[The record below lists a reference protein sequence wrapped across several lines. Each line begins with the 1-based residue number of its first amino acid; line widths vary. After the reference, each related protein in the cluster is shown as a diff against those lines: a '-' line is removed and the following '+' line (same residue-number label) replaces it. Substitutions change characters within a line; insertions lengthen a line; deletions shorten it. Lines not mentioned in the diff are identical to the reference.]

1 MAARQDHLPISP
13 LPITIHLAAL
23 GGWSSLPEIQTPFQL
38 SYESVSPAWREDL
51 IDQGWESGVFTKSM
65 LKHLRA
71 QPGVIF
77 AELSFQPYI
86 DMDRQPLFPSVQLR
100 WARAA
105 AKLLK
110 QLSIE
115 GADALYFDGSLKVF
129 TPEMIE
135 EVNPKDPVS
144 LFHLF
149 VEIWGDQTQV
159 STEGMSIFGLPEVV
173 VTGLE
178 PQSPEAQATAFSA
191 SAQMVCDGLRL
202 PSETHFRS
210 SESFPWFVSEWVNDA
225 RQTATHSSETSTE
238 PMLTHAQVD
247 PENGTTEVH
256 QEVEDQSVDA
266 TCGICHLIPVSDEI
280 GERLSLDWLAQQR
293 DDM

>member
-1 MAARQDHLPISP
+1 MAAHQAHPPTST

-23 GGWSSLPEIQTPFQL
+23 GNWSSLPELNTPFQL
-38 SYESVSPAWREDL
+38 SCEPVSSAWREDL

-71 QPGVIF
+71 QPSVIF

-86 DMDRQPLFPSVQLR
+86 DVEQSPLFPAVQLR

-110 QLSIE
+110 QLSTE
-115 GADALYFDGSLKVF
+115 GAEALYFDGSLKVF

-135 EVNPKDPVS
+135 EVNPKDHAT

-149 VEIWGDQTQV
+149 VEIWGDQKRV
-159 STEGMSIFGLPEVV
+159 STEGMSIFGLPEVM

-178 PQSPEAQATAFSA
+178 PQSPDAQATAFSA

-202 PSETHFRS
+202 PSNAQFRS
-210 SESFPWFVSEWVNDA
+210 SESFPWFTSNWVSDVTQASTLFREDSA
-225 RQTATHSSETSTE
+225 EPAHADSSFAPAHPTDQLTEETHGQPLITA
-238 PMLTHAQVD
+238 
-247 PENGTTEVH
+247 
-256 QEVEDQSVDA
+256 
-266 TCGICHLIPVSDEI
+266 CGICHLTPVSSEI
-280 GERLSLDWLAQQR
+280 SEALSQDWLAQQR
-293 DDM
+293 DEL